1 MMFRGDQHVDDWPEF
16 AVDYLDG
23 QLDQETRMAVERHLS
38 TCPDCTARL
47 HRQQSVV
54 KLLQETP
61 LYDPPEDLEYRAIGE
76 LVFPSPGG
84 QPVGRPA
91 EVEKPYRT
99 PKWQRTLRA
108 WLPASVAVVALLA
121 AVVGY
126 GIARSGSGAEVATN
140 AERTAAP
147 VTAAAGAADST
158 ATEES
163 TLAGAAAV
171 STTAGATTSTA
182 VASQP
187 PTTHAQVAI
196 VPTQDRRTMI
206 REIEDAQTPAFVS
219 FLAALPS
226 PSGNDQS
233 STTTIGEITD
243 TTAVDGT
250 VTTLS
255 AGTDTTVP
263 PATPPTVSATQT
275 ANVVYQLAGFTGLKP
290 LDRSL
295 WLGGPTFAAYLPR
308 EDAEEFVDLVRSIGA
323 SLGLVVALTG
333 APPAKASDL
342 YHSLMEHKGEFP
354 VLAAHR
360 ALQPATWGYDFT
372 TSTLASPSGKQP
384 TETTEVLPDEAG
396 THVVIV
402 ICIQE

>member
-91 EVEKPYRT
+91 ELDKPYRT
-99 PKWQRTLRA
+99 PKWQRTLRT

-126 GIARSGSGAEVATN
+126 GIARSGSGAEVAN
-140 AERTAAP
+140 NSDRAAAP
-147 VTAAAGAADST
+147 VTAAGAADST

-163 TLAGAAAV
+163 TLAGPMAT

-182 VASQP
+182 LTSQP
-187 PTTHAQVAI
+187 PATAAPAAI
-196 VPTQDRRTMI
+196 APTQDRKTMI
-206 REIEDAQTPAFVS
+206 REIENAQAPAFVS

-226 PSGNDQS
+226 PGDDGQS
-233 STTTIGEITD
+233 STTSTGEVTD

-250 VTTLS
+250 VTTAG
-255 AGTDTTVP
+255 AGTDTTTLPV
-263 PATPPTVSATQT
+263 TPPTVSAEQT
-275 ANVVYQLAGFTGLKP
+275 ANVVYQLAGFTGLRP

-295 WLGGPTFAAYLPR
+295 WMGGPTFAAYLPR
-308 EDAEEFVDLVRSIGA
+308 EDAEEFVDLVRSIGV
-323 SLGLVVALTG
+323 SLGLVVALSG
-333 APPAKASDL
+333 APPARASEL
-342 YHSLMEHKGEFP
+342 YDSLMEHKGEFP

-384 TETTEVLPDEAG
+384 TETTEALPDEAG